1 MMVDIQPPPH
11 QTGGNGVVMPDLRTF
26 AGAVPVPRLLLAAM
40 IVTLLAGGLSACGKR
55 GDPYRPSELPSAEDA
70 DNPA

>member
-1 MMVDIQPPPH
+1 
-11 QTGGNGVVMPDLRTF
+11 MPDLRTF